1 MKSLK
6 TLALAVAAATILG
19 ATACAPSTSPGS
31 TESGAPGDSDAPSV
45 VLSNSFIGNAWR
57 KTMVEGVQ
65 AAADQALADGRISS
79 FEVINANG
87 EASEQIS
94 QIQAIIL
101 KQPDVLLVDP
111 ASPTALNGV
120 IDQAVAA
127 GIRVVSFDG
136 NVETDSAYNL
146 APDWVGIGE
155 KTAQSVVDNI
165 GGKGNVLGV
174 RGVAGTTID
183 DGQYQGW
190 LNVLE
195 KNPDVDLVGEVVGDW
210 DQATAQT
217 AVSSALS
224 TLPDIDGVFVAGGS
238 YGTAQAFEAAG
249 RDIPV
254 IYGGGEGVFLKWWQD
269 QVAKDPSYVTESD
282 SSGPSIGTAAFWIGV
297 LLTEGVEFPKAMPYR
312 TLTITNDNLDEW
324 VEATPLDGIAQEE
337 WNEEKVRE
345 VFAE

>member
-6 TLALAVAAATILG
+6 AIALAATAAAVLG
-19 ATACAPSTSPGS
+19 MSACASAAPAEE
-31 TESGAPGDSDAPSV
+31 TESDAPSI

-65 AAADQALADGRISS
+65 AAADQAIAEGRISS
-79 FEVINANG
+79 FEVVNANG

-94 QIQAIIL
+94 QIQSIIL
-101 KQPDVLLVDP
+101 QQPDVLLVDP

-127 GIRVVSFDG
+127 GITVVAFDG

-146 APDWVGIGE
+146 APDWVQIGE
-155 KTAQSVVDNI
+155 KTAQSVIDNI
-165 GGKGNVLGV
+165 GGSGSVLGV

-195 KNPDVDLVGEVVGDW
+195 ENPDVTMVGEVVGDW
-210 DQATAQT
+210 DQATAQS

-224 TLPDIDGVFVAGGS
+224 TLPEIDGVFVAGGS

-249 RDIPV
+249 REIPV

-269 QVAKDPSYVTESD
+269 QVAKDPAYVTESD

-297 LLTEGVEFPKAMPYR
+297 LLSEGVEFPKDMQYR
-312 TLTITNDNLDEW
+312 TLTITNENLDEW
-324 VEATPLDGIAQEE
+324 VEATPLDSIAQEE
-337 WNEEKVRE
+337 WDETKVRE
-345 VFAE
+345 VFATQ

>member
-6 TLALAVAAATILG
+6 AIAIAVSAATVLG
-19 ATACAPSTSPGS
+19 LSACAPAASGS
-31 TESGAPGDSDAPSV
+31 GEEQKSDAPSV

-65 AAADQALADGRISS
+65 AAADEAIADGRISS
-79 FEVINANG
+79 FEVVNANG

-101 KQPDVLLVDP
+101 QQPDILLVDP

-120 IDQAVAA
+120 IDQAEAA
-127 GIRVVSFDG
+127 GITVVAFDG

-165 GGKGNVLGV
+165 GGSGKVLGV

-195 KNPDVDLVGEVVGDW
+195 KNPDVKMVGEVVGDW

-217 AVSSALS
+217 AVSSAIS
-224 TLPDIDGVFVAGGS
+224 TLPEVDGVFVAGGS

-297 LLTEGVEFPKAMPYR
+297 LLTEGVEFAKDMQYR
-312 TLTITNDNLDEW
+312 TLTITNENLDEW
-324 VEATPLDGIAQEE
+324 VKLTPPDGIAQEE

-345 VFAE
+345 AFAS

>member
-6 TLALAVAAATILG
+6 AIAVAVAAASVL
-19 ATACAPSTSPGS
+19 AMSACAPSAS
-31 TESGAPGDSDAPSV
+31 APSDAPSV

-65 AAADQALADGRISS
+65 TAADAAIADGRISS
-79 FEVINANG
+79 FEVVNANG

-94 QIQAIIL
+94 QIQSIIL
-101 KQPDVLLVDP
+101 KRPDILLLDP

-120 IDQAVAA
+120 IDKAVAA
-127 GIRVVSFDG
+127 GITVISFDG
-136 NVETDSAYNL
+136 NVDTDAAYNL
-146 APDWVGIGE
+146 APDWVAIGE

-190 LNVLE
+190 LNVLD
-195 KNPDVDLVGEVVGDW
+195 KNPDVKLVGEVVGDW

-224 TLPDIDGVFVAGGS
+224 TLPEVDGVFVAGGS

-249 RDIPV
+249 RPIPV

-269 QVAKDPSYVTESD
+269 QVAKDPSYVTSSD
-282 SSGPSIGTAAFWIGV
+282 SSGPSIGTAAFWVGI
-297 LLTEGVEFPKAMPYR
+297 LLSEGEKFPKAMQYR
-312 TLTITNDNLDEW
+312 TLTITNENLDEW
-324 VEATPLDGIAQEE
+324 VDQTPLDSIAQEDWDE
-337 WNEEKVRE
+337 AKVRE
-345 VFAE
+345 VFASK